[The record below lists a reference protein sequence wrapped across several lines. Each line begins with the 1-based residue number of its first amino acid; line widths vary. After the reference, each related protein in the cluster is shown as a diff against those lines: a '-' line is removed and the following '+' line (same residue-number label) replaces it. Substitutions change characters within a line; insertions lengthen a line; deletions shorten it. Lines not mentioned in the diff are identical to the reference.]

1 MATKTVDAEVKLQK
15 EALFKLILKKTKT
28 KEKELMDFY
37 KQTFIVS
44 NLDVLT
50 ASEKKQFSKL
60 SFR

>member
-1 MATKTVDAEVKLQK
+1 MATKTVDADVKLQK

-44 NLDVLT
+44 NLDILT
-50 ASEKKQFSKL
+50 PSEKKQFSKL